1 MTKFILKKDY
11 KRLLQKIKSARK
23 EAGLTQKDIAKSLKT
38 TQLFLSK
45 IETGERRID
54 VLELERVAEI
64 YKKKMS

>member
-23 EAGLTQKDIAKSLKT
+23 EAGLTQKDVAKKLKT

-45 IETGERRID
+45 IETGEWRID